1 MVDVELLYAIAPTR
15 DGKVRAEQV
24 SITPQVSGSI
34 SELYIKDNQ
43 FVNKGDVLL
52 LSTRRHFTLL
62 N

>member
-34 SELYIKDNQ
+34 SELNIKDNQ

-52 LSTRRHFTLL
+52 SSIRRRFTLL